1 MDVASNT
8 GDHIMAKKSRSATLK
23 KKNNGAAASGRPR
36 TIETRVASPTVP
48 NTVEVVQK
56 VSDPLETMFRA
67 RQLNE
72 RQWHVIERY
81 RASLETLYG
90 QAGGALDFERVRS
103 GWAPGSGLQVRYMD
117 AAEFMRRVRQSLHPL
132 DHTIV
137 VLILGGHGGQP
148 PMTFREAAQRLDID
162 GVDHRVIGHR
172 FRFALNDLADMV
184 FGETHG
190 ADKRGIVKYV
200 ADDGWS
206 MPSDATEIKPGRVA
220 HATGRKVFRS

>member
-1 MDVASNT
+1 
-8 GDHIMAKKSRSATLK
+8 MAKKSRTAVSK
-23 KKNNGAAASGRPR
+23 KKNNAVAAGGRQK
-36 TIETRVASPTVP
+36 TAETRVSSPTVP
-48 NTVEVVQK
+48 NAVEVVQK
-56 VSDPLETMFRA
+56 ICDPLETMFRA
-67 RQLNE
+67 RQLDE
-72 RQWHVIERY
+72 RQWHVIELY

-90 QAGGALDFERVRS
+90 QAGGALDFNRVRS
-103 GWAPGSGLQVRYMD
+103 GWAPGSGLQIRYMD

-148 PMTFREAAQRLDID
+148 PMTFREAAQRLNID
-162 GVDHRVIGHR
+162 GVDHRIIGHR

-184 FGETHG
+184 FGKTHG
-190 ADKRGIVKYV
+190 ADERQIVSYV

-206 MPSDATEIKPGRVA
+206 APTNATEIQPGRVA